1 MISTIEN
8 KLENIENFLQRIES
22 KIDNF
27 MGFEE
32 IEDSEKKELINIK
45 KEMNE
50 GKYNS
55 YDDVFK

>member
-32 IEDSEKKELINIK
+32 IKKTKKKELINIK